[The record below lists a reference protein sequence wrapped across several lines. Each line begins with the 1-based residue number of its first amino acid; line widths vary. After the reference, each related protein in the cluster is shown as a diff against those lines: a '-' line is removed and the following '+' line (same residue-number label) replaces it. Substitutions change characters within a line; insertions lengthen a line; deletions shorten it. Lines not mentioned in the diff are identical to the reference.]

1 MSTAYRITEI
11 KNIKISDNCYDN
23 PVYLSWINVYGGREY
38 WLFGRVQDKGL
49 DTSVVDTYEP
59 NLTDITNA
67 RGYIEETSRGGVDNM
82 TLYANLDIE
91 DIEGVKTLLYSPN
104 VEMLISQS
112 PLKWQRV
119 RPRVGSFALYSTNET
134 KSQLSF
140 TIDLPKQNIQVQ

>member
-1 MSTAYRITEI
+1 
-11 KNIKISDNCYDN
+11 
-23 PVYLSWINVYGGREY
+23 
-38 WLFGRVQDKGL
+38 LFGRVQDKGL